1 MKPTGKMC
9 IKSAQV
15 GKACTAGGADRS
27 SSQSK
32 STNRP
37 TLNGTTQRTWA
48 RMGYSMSDLGTTD
61 DHQENPVRLWPY
73 NRIAILKMQ
82 VVNISLILGVEKIF
96 LSGTPKANYK

>member
-15 GKACTAGGADRS
+15 GKASTGGGADRS

-37 TLNGTTQRTWA
+37 TLNGMTQRTRA
-48 RMGYSMSDLGTTD
+48 RMGYSMSDLGMT
-61 DHQENPVRLWPY
+61 VIIR
-73 NRIAILKMQ
+73 
-82 VVNISLILGVEKIF
+82 KIQ
-96 LSGTPKANYK
+96 